1 MTKRQKIETYFQTLN
16 ARDWTGFAAV
26 LHSDVVYELPQ
37 TRERVRGREAYLDF
51 NITFP
56 GDWTLEVVR
65 VIADD
70 ARAAAEIILRVDAQ
84 AMPALV
90 FFEFADGLIVRITD
104 YWPESYE
111 PPVRVSKFVERL

>member
-1 MTKRQKIETYFQTLN
+1 MNNRQMIETYFQTLN
-16 ARDWTGFAAV
+16 ARGWTGFAAV

-37 TRERVRGREAYLDF
+37 TRERVRGREAYLEF

-56 GDWTLEVVR
+56 GDWTIEVLR

-70 ARAAAEIILRVDAQ
+70 VRGAAEIVLRVDSQ
-84 AMPALV
+84 TMPALV
-90 FFEFADGLIVRITD
+90 FFEFTDGLIVRVTD

-111 PPVRVSKFVERL
+111 PPLRVSKFVERT

>member
-1 MTKRQKIETYFQTLN
+1 MTNHQKIETYFQTVN

-26 LHSDVVYELPQ
+26 LHPDVVYELPQ
-37 TRERVRGREAYLDF
+37 TRERVRGHEAYLDF

-56 GDWTLEVVR
+56 GDWTLEIVR

-70 ARAAAEIILRVDAQ
+70 ERGAAEIILRIDAQ
-84 AMPALV
+84 ATPAVV
-90 FFEFADGLIVRITD
+90 FFEFADGLIARITD

-111 PPVRVSKFVERL
+111 PPVRVSRFVERL

>member
-1 MTKRQKIETYFQTLN
+1 MTNRQKVETYFQTLN

-26 LHSDVVYELPQ
+26 LHPDVVYELPQ

-65 VIADD
+65 LIADD
-70 ARAAAEIILRVDAQ
+70 LRAAAEIVLRLDGQ
-84 AMPALV
+84 DMPALV
-90 FFEFADGLIVRITD
+90 FFEFADGLIARVTD

-111 PPVRVSKFVERL
+111 PPMRVSRFVERL

>member
-1 MTKRQKIETYFQTLN
+1 MTNRQKIETYFQTLN
-16 ARDWTGFAAV
+16 ARNWTGFAAV
-26 LHSDVVYELPQ
+26 LHSGVVYELPQ
-37 TRERVRGREAYLDF
+37 TRERVRGCEAYLDF

-70 ARAAAEIILRVDAQ
+70 VRGAAEIILRLDGQ
-84 AMPALV
+84 DMPALV
-90 FFEFADGLIVRITD
+90 FFEFADGLIARITD

-111 PPVRVSKFVERL
+111 PPMRVSRFVERL

>member
-51 NITFP
+51 NLTFP